1 MLKAKVF
8 VDLPSQDIMRRKGP
22 IEWVRS
28 LFGTEFDLRTGKEEL
43 TVSAF
48 AVVQGLVDAFST
60 TKLGSQK
67 YTGFGKTTG
76 IVNAISLLV
85 DKRTVYLDADD
96 VDNDLD
102 EMAEAAQTAGVFDR
116 TFKEMHLVMT
126 HKVAGLHII
135 FDVAIQNSVLV
146 GEDEMEIILSAR
158 IEDLQIKAGESAKD
172 YGNRV
177 KAFTKD
183 PDAIEAH
190 RLALDSVAR
199 ALADRMRVSLV
210 GSKVRVEGARV
221 EVIRPNQKQVGRMR
235 TLGFKDKV
243 KQPTYRPAP
252 TRRRRGAYADPFFYY
267 YYDPYYDFMSLM
279 LVSAIVHDSAWHSPM
294 VHVVSPNGDTLFTGD
309 TVDSSA
315 ASMDGW
321 DPDDAVGF
329 DESGDLQVDDSM
341 PEADV
346 AICRAAGP
354 HARRAAGRPAPRA
367 HRAAAAAV
375 AADTPRV
382 HTRSGTCITSE
393 VTLKESGPLA
403 LCSTSLEHSSL
414 MTARWG

>member
-8 VDLPSQDIMRRKGP
+8 VDLPSQDLMRRKGP

-28 LFGTEFDLRTGKEEL
+28 LFGADLDLRTGKEEL

-48 AVVQGLVDAFST
+48 ALVQGLVDAFGS
-60 TKLGSQK
+60 TKLAASQK
-67 YTGFGKTTG
+67 YSGFGKSGG

-96 VDNDLD
+96 VDDDLD

-116 TFKEMHLVMT
+116 PFKEMHLVMT
-126 HKVAGLHII
+126 HKVVGLHVI

-158 IEDLQIKAGESAKD
+158 VEDLQIRQGESAKD
-172 YGNRV
+172 YGTRV

-183 PDAIEAH
+183 PDAIEGY
-190 RLALDSVAR
+190 RLALDGVAR

-210 GSKVRVEGARV
+210 GSKVRVEGARI
-221 EVIRPNQKQVGRMR
+221 EIIRPNQTQVGRMR

-279 LVSAIVHDSAWHSPM
+279 LVSAIVHDMAWHSPM
-294 VHVVSPNGDTLFTGD
+294 VHVVSPNGDALFTGD
-309 TVDSSA
+309 TVDSTT

-329 DESGDLQVDDSM
+329 DETGDLQVDDSM
-341 PEADV
+341 PQADV
-346 AICRAAGP
+346 DGDPVEAGMD
-354 HARRAAGRPAPRA
+354 
-367 HRAAAAAV
+367 
-375 AADTPRV
+375 ADGSNLDDGGGWDGDGGWDD
-382 HTRSGTCITSE
+382 SGGDTSSCG
-393 VTLKESGPLA
+393 TS
-403 LCSTSLEHSSL
+403 CSSSCGSSC
-414 MTARWG
+414 ASCSSCGGCGGCG

>member
-28 LFGTEFDLRTGKEEL
+28 LFGAEFDLRTGKEEL
-43 TVSAF
+43 TISAF
-48 AVVQGLVDAFST
+48 ALVQGLVDAFST
-60 TKLGSQK
+60 TRLTASPK
-67 YTGFGKTTG
+67 YSDFDKAGGG

-96 VDNDLD
+96 VDNDVD
-102 EMAEAAQTAGVFDR
+102 EMAEAAQAAGVFDR

-126 HKVAGLHII
+126 HKVAGLHVI

-158 IEDLQIKAGESAKD
+158 VEDLQIRPGESAKD
-172 YGNRV
+172 YGARV
-177 KAFTKD
+177 KAFTTD
-183 PDAIEAH
+183 PDAIEGH
-190 RLALDSVAR
+190 RLTLDGVAR
-199 ALADRMRVSLV
+199 SLADRMRVSLV
-210 GSKVRVEGARV
+210 GSKVRVEVARI

-235 TLGFKDKV
+235 SLGFKGDV

-279 LVSAIVHDSAWHSPM
+279 LVSAIVHDMAWHSPM
-294 VHVVSPNGDTLFTGD
+294 VHVVNPSGDTLFTGD
-309 TVDSSA
+309 TVDSST

-321 DPDDAVGF
+321 DPAEAVGF

-341 PEADV
+341 PEADFDGDPV
-346 AICRAAGP
+346 EAG
-354 HARRAAGRPAPRA
+354 
-367 HRAAAAAV
+367 V
-375 AADTPRV
+375 DADGSALDDGGWDGGADGGWHHDDV
-382 HTRSGTCITSE
+382 SSCGTS
-393 VTLKESGPLA
+393 
-403 LCSTSLEHSSL
+403 CSSSCGSSC
-414 MTARWG
+414 ASCSSCGGCGGCG